1 MDVGV
6 TFIDTADIYGGG
18 RSEEYIGKAVK
29 GHRQDVVL
37 ATKFDRAMRDSSLAG
52 GISRSLRSGHRQNGT
67 ASPTI
72 VPTHTADRIVV
83 ACAISRV
90 YVGAHWPTDVLTGML
105 IGTAWLSLVV
115 SVRWVSDRA
124 LLR

>member
-1 MDVGV
+1 MLRPRPTTAQVLRV
-6 TFIDTADIYGGG
+6 TEHPGA
-18 RSEEYIGKAVK
+18 
-29 GHRQDVVL
+29 
-37 ATKFDRAMRDSSLAG
+37 SSFP
-52 GISRSLRSGHRQNGT
+52 SGHTVFIVTLT
-67 ASPTI
+67 ALLMLCLGYRFLPRWARPAGWAS
-72 VPTHTADRIVV
+72 VAAIVV